1 MIKTIFYIIRN
12 FTRKIRDHH
21 VPAFAGQATL
31 FIIISIF
38 PFMMFLLS
46 MIQYLPITQ
55 SNIMIIANN
64 IFPNNISPMFIGII
78 AEVFDK
84 GSTTIVSVT
93 AITALWSASR
103 GFLALVRG
111 LNSVYGIK
119 ETRNYFVLRISS
131 ALYTLIFALLIII
144 SLILLVF
151 GNSLYLWIESMFP
164 IIQQTVLLVMS
175 IRAILGFATLIV
187 FFLLLYIAVPN
198 RKSTISKELPGAM
211 ISAAGWM
218 IFSYLYSFYIDNM
231 TNFSN
236 TYGSLTAI
244 VFLMLWLY
252 FCIYILFIG
261 YEINN
266 VLASKT
272 LKSVLMSNKNTIDDF
287 KN

>member
-1 MIKTIFYIIRN
+1 
-12 FTRKIRDHH
+12 
-21 VPAFAGQATL
+21 
-31 FIIISIF
+31 
-38 PFMMFLLS
+38 
-46 MIQYLPITQ
+46 
-55 SNIMIIANN
+55 
-64 IFPNNISPMFIGII
+64 
-78 AEVFDK
+78 
-84 GSTTIVSVT
+84 
-93 AITALWSASR
+93 
-103 GFLALVRG
+103 
-111 LNSVYGIK
+111 
-119 ETRNYFVLRISS
+119 
-131 ALYTLIFALLIII
+131 
-144 SLILLVF
+144 
-151 GNSLYLWIESMFP
+151 
-164 IIQQTVLLVMS
+164 MS